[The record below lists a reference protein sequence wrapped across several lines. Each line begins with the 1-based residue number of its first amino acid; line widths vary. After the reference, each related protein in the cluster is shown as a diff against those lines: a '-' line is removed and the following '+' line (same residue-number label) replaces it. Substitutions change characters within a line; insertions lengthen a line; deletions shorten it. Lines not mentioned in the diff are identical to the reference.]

1 MSDIKAVIFDLDGT
15 LLYTLEDLKNSA
27 NYALK
32 KHGMDTCSLHEIQ
45 YRVGNGVQKL
55 MERCVPD
62 GLNNPEFQE
71 VFADFKEHYKVHCND
86 NSGPYEGIPE
96 LLIKLKNSG
105 YKLAIVSNKFM
116 DATKELADLYF
127 KDTIDVAIGETKDIR
142 KKPAPDTVIEAMR
155 ILGVTADDCIY
166 VGDSDVDINTAKN
179 SKMPCIS
186 VAWGFRTRQEQIEAG
201 GTIFADKPADIFDIV
216 ESVTLKRK

>member
-1 MSDIKAVIFDLDGT
+1 MSKYKAVIFDLDGT
-15 LLYTLEDLKNSA
+15 LLYTLEDLKNSV
-27 NYALK
+27 NFALEK
-32 KHGMDTCSLHEIQ
+32 NGFETCTLSQIQ

-62 GLNNPEFQE
+62 GLLNPAFEKAFS
-71 VFADFKEHYKVHCND
+71 DFKEHYKIHCND

-96 LLIKLKNSG
+96 LLKRLKESG

-116 DATKELADLYF
+116 DATKELSELYF

-142 KKPAPDTVIEAMR
+142 KKPAPDTVIEAMK
-155 ILGVTADDCIY
+155 ILGVTAKDSIY

-179 SKMPCIS
+179 SGMPCIS
-186 VAWGFRTRQEQIEAG
+186 VAWGFRTRKEQEEAG
-201 GTIFADKPADIFDIV
+201 GTIFADTPTDVFDIV
-216 ESVTLKRK
+216 EEKR

>member
-1 MSDIKAVIFDLDGT
+1 MSKYKAVIFDLDGT

-27 NYALK
+27 NYALS
-32 KHGMDTCSLHEIQ
+32 KHGIDTCSLHEIQ

-55 MERCVPD
+55 MERCIPG
-62 GLNNPEFQE
+62 GLDNPEFE
-71 VFADFKEHYKVHCND
+71 TIFSDFKQHYKLHCND
-86 NSGPYEGIPE
+86 NSGPYDGIPE
-96 LLIKLKNSG
+96 VLQKLKEHG

-116 DATKELADLYF
+116 DATKELAELYF
-127 KDTIDVAIGETKDIR
+127 KDTIDVAIGETKDIK

-155 ILGVTADDCIY
+155 ILGVVADECIY

-179 SKMPCIS
+179 SGMPCIS

-201 GTIFADKPADIFDIV
+201 GTIFAEKPSDIFDIV
-216 ESVTLKRK
+216 DNKD

>member
-1 MSDIKAVIFDLDGT
+1 MSKFKAVIFDLDGT
-15 LLYTLEDLKNSA
+15 LLYTLEDLKNSV
-27 NYALK
+27 NYALAR
-32 KHGMDTCSLHEIQ
+32 HGMETCTLGEIQ

-62 GLNNPEFQE
+62 GLSNPEFEDTFQ
-71 VFADFKEHYKVHCND
+71 DFKDHYKIHCND

-96 LLIKLKNSG
+96 VLKKLKKNG

-142 KKPAPDTVIEAMR
+142 KKPAPDTVIEAMK
-155 ILGVTADDCIY
+155 ILGVTSDECIY

-179 SKMPCIS
+179 SNMPCIS
-186 VAWGFRTRQEQIEAG
+186 VAWGFRTRQEQIDAG
-201 GTIFADKPADIFDIV
+201 GTIFAEKPDDIFGIV
-216 ESVTLKRK
+216 EGNR